1 MTPHKIGEEE
11 LASTLSSLGLTR
23 GSACPCV
30 WRGRIKGEDIVAT
43 VHGDDITIGG
53 QGSAVESLIKMIS
66 KKYEIKKQVLGVEKS
81 GRILNRVIEWDH
93 DGIII
98 EADQRHVREIM
109 KGLELER
116 ANHSA
121 TPCDVE
127 RRDESK
133 GENRCG
139 RGQTKYR
146 WNDMND
152 DDERDRPGWSMTM
165 PLTVRHLQV
174 VTSHDIE
181 HSLLESVTCHKT
193 AQTSSSQQCRYAVRW
208 PTPQCVSRGSE
219 DTSLADREQSAGSAG
234 SKVVN
239 WRRIQTRTGEA
250 TRPLGDQSQAGSSR
264 EAATVSRCGPR
275 SSKRYHCLP
284 PRVSCTPQSKPHQKG
299 LGSRA
304 WQRTWAYCVG

>member
-1 MTPHKIGEEE
+1 M
-11 LASTLSSLGLTR
+11 
-23 GSACPCV
+23 
-30 WRGRIKGEDIVAT
+30 AT

-53 QGSAVESLIKMIS
+53 QRSAVEFLVKMIS
-66 KKYEIKKQVLGVEKS
+66 KKYEIKKQVLGGDPDLEKS
-81 GRILNRVIEWDH
+81 GRILNRVIEWDR
-93 DGIII
+93 DGITI

-109 KGLELER
+109 KFLELER

-121 TPCDVE
+121 TPCAVE

-152 DDERDRPGWSMTM
+152 DDNRDRPRMVDDDAID
-165 PLTVRHLQV
+165 TVRHLQV

-208 PTPQCVSRGSE
+208 PTPQCVTRNVSRGSE

-234 SKVVN
+234 SKVDN

-250 TRPLGDQSQAGSSR
+250 TRPLGDQSQAGSS
-264 EAATVSRCGPR
+264 
-275 SSKRYHCLP
+275 
-284 PRVSCTPQSKPHQKG
+284 
-299 LGSRA
+299 
-304 WQRTWAYCVG
+304 